1 MRIDS
6 QYAPLIMR
14 LLAYNQQ
21 SVFDA
26 LLTLKSNNA
35 KLQLINK
42 ICEIDLD
49 MMDSMYQN
57 IVLRGGNVGNK
68 IK

>member
-42 ICEIDLD
+42 LCEIDLD
-49 MMDSMYQN
+49 MMDSLY
-57 IVLRGGNVGNK
+57 
-68 IK
+68 

>member
-1 MRIDS
+1 MRIDP

-14 LLAYNQQ
+14 LLAYNQKN
-21 SVFDA
+21 VFDA
-26 LLTLKSNNA
+26 LSTLQSTNA

-49 MMDSMYQN
+49 MMDSFY
-57 IVLRGGNVGNK
+57 
-68 IK
+68 

>member
-1 MRIDS
+1 
-6 QYAPLIMR
+6 MR